1 MRVKRPEG
9 ECSSKNCQ
17 IGGEMSLKTW
27 TRDFSPRE
35 DGRFANSEVQHI
47 QKLKFILARDDRAE
61 AENYA
66 NQTAL
71 SQFYGK
77 ANDLGRPS
85 DDGSCSTVRVVF
97 HRRYSQNAQDSLR
110 ALKFAGLQQ
119 LAEIPRVTFRRRQIA
134 VTKPRPKPIRSRKHP
149 SISLLSKLMQ
159 QAHFVLIVLG
169 KREPTV
175 F

>member
-1 MRVKRPEG
+1 
-9 ECSSKNCQ
+9 
-17 IGGEMSLKTW
+17 MSLKTW

-134 VTKPRPKPIRSRKHP
+134 VTKPRPKRIRSRKHP
-149 SISLLSKLMQ
+149 SISLSKLMQ